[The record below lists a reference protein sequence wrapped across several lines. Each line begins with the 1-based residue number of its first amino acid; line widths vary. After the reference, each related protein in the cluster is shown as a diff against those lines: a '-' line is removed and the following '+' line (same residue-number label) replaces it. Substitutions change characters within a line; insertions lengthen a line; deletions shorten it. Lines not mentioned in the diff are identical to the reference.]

1 LRKEISKR
9 LKLAT
14 AIRVQA
20 ARLVTTTSGDVGQ
33 AYRRSLNLGKKYRC
47 VNVGDLI
54 TRPKGLDQ
62 LRLKWWS
69 GVGAVIV
76 VNRGGEDPSQGEG
89 RQLDKKNST

>member
-1 LRKEISKR
+1 M
-9 LKLAT
+9 
-14 AIRVQA
+14 
-20 ARLVTTTSGDVGQ
+20 TTTSGDVGQ

-76 VNRGGEDPSQGEG
+76 VNGGGEDPSQGEG